1 MRFDQIDSNYDD
13 SNKLKLKN
21 PQTHPYFER
30 LFERYAIR
38 EGSDESAKITDSGEK
53 DYNV

>member
-21 PQTHPYFER
+21 PQTHPYFNR
-30 LFERYAIR
+30 LSERYAIH
-38 EGSDESAKITDSGEK
+38 EGSNEWAKIADLGEK
-53 DYNV
+53 DYSV